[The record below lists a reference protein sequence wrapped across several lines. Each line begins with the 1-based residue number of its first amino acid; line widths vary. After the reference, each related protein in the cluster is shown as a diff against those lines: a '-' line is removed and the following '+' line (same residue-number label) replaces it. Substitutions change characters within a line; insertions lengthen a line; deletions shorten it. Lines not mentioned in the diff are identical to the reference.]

1 MKLDTEFYRLP
12 LRFDVAR
19 LRAEIEQFSEDDWC
33 PHPQGFKGNDALLLI
48 AANGNPRDD
57 ALKGPMLPTP
67 LLKKCPYLQQV
78 LASFNTIFGR
88 TRLMRIADHAKV
100 QRHMDANY
108 YWHQRVRVHVPI
120 QTCDEVRFHC
130 GEQTV
135 NMAEGES
142 WIFDT
147 WKQHTVE
154 NPSDFT
160 RIHLVADTVGSARFW
175 DLVDQAAQPHRNIP
189 AKQKSQLIE
198 YKPDVKLNLATETVN
213 APLVMSPWEQDSVM
227 QPILDDM
234 HAADPAPAEHIKAI
248 EQASIRFRQR
258 WRTLWSRFGMRQEGF
273 QAYDEARKGLSA
285 ALEPHTN
292 QVGLP
297 NGMDP
302 VKLIQQG
309 MLEASLNPD
318 LLGQQPTSGQAIKAR
333 RKKPQ
338 QQGVPKLDRPI
349 IVVAAPRSGS
359 TLLFETL
366 ARSPNVYTIGGESHY
381 MIERIDKLNPE
392 NRDFESNRLTAED
405 ADPQTTQSLRGGFLG
420 RLHDRN
426 GNSAT
431 AHNHPV
437 RMLEKT
443 PKNALRIPF
452 MHKVFPNAIYIYLHR
467 QPRENISS
475 IMDAWRSGRFAT
487 YPDLPGWKGKHKW
500 SLLLTPEWQKLNGK
514 PVEEIAAEQWIK
526 THNTMLDDLEQIPAD
541 RICAINYEEFIAN
554 PEQQIKRLCQFAG
567 IGWDQSLENGL
578 ALSRHTLTKPD
589 PDKWKKNETQLKRVL
604 DRTEQTQQ
612 RITTF
617 AQKVNQANAV
627 ATQQR
632 MQAMAKGQTG
642 ADPNAPLA
650 SVHTS
655 NLPAMLQQAGFSI
668 LATTYQ
674 AGRLIV
680 ARPDNDKLNTHFH
693 MFSKPMGMAAD
704 RGRIALGTTTE
715 ILFYRNMPNV
725 AKKLQPAG
733 RYDACFMSRNSHV
746 TGDIDIHEMCW
757 AGKDLW
763 FINTRFS
770 TLCTL
775 DSENSFVPRWRP
787 PFVSALA
794 PEDRCHLNGL
804 CLVDG
809 KPKFVTA
816 LGTTD
821 TPQGWRERKADGGVL
836 MDIDSN
842 EIICQGLSMPHSPR
856 WYQGKL
862 WVLESGNG
870 SLAQVDIA
878 TGKLETVALMPGFT
892 RGISFA
898 GDFAFIGLSQVRES
912 AIFSGIPITKRLKE
926 RTCGVWVVNIKTG
939 QIAGFIKFQGAVQE
953 IFSVELLAGIR
964 FPEILESS
972 NKLIA
977 NSYVLPDEAMRDVAQ
992 VGQTSG
998 IKTTKKTKAS
1008 TKKAIKKKAASKK
1021 TAAKK
1026 TSKKKTKKKTSR

>member
-1 MKLDTEFYRLP
+1 MKLDTEFYQLP
-12 LRFDVAR
+12 LRFDAAR
-19 LRAEIEQFSEDDWC
+19 LRAEIEQFNEDDWC

-48 AANGNPRDD
+48 AANGDPRND

-88 TRLMRIADHAKV
+88 TRLMRIADHANV

-120 QTCDEVRFHC
+120 QTCDDVRFHC
-130 GEQTV
+130 GDQSV
-135 NMAEGES
+135 HMGEGES

-147 WKQHTVE
+147 WKQHKVE
-154 NPSDFT
+154 NPSAFT

-175 DLVDQAAQPHRNIP
+175 DLIENAAQPHRDIP
-189 AKQKSQLIE
+189 AKQEPQLIE
-198 YKPDVKLNLATETVN
+198 FKSDLNLNLATETVN

-234 HAADPAPAEHIKAI
+234 READPAPEEHVKAI
-248 EQASIRFRQR
+248 EQTTLRFRQR
-258 WRTLWSRFGMRQEGF
+258 WRTLWSRFGIKQEGF
-273 QAYDEARKGLSA
+273 KAYDDARNGLMT
-285 ALEPHTN
+285 ALEPHKG
-292 QVGLP
+292 QIILP

-302 VKLIQQG
+302 VALIRQG
-309 MLEASLNPD
+309 MVEASLNPD
-318 LLGQQPTSGQAIKAR
+318 LLKQQSNQAR
-333 RKKPQ
+333 RPAAGAPQQNQ

-366 ARSPNVYTIGGESHY
+366 AKSPHVYTIGGESHY
-381 MIERIDKLNPE
+381 MIERIEKLNPE
-392 NRDFESNRLTAED
+392 NRNFESNRLTGED
-405 ADPQTTQSLRGGFLG
+405 ADPKTIQTLRSGFLG

-431 AHNHPV
+431 AHNNPV

-452 MHKVFPNAIYIYLHR
+452 MHKVFPNAIYIYLY
-467 QPRENISS
+467 REARNNISS
-475 IMDAWRSGRFAT
+475 MMDAWRSGKFAT
-487 YPDLPGWKGKHKW
+487 YPDLPGWEGEYPW

-514 PVEEIAAEQWIK
+514 PVEEITAEQWIK
-526 THNTMLDDLEQIPAD
+526 THNMMLDDLAQIPAE
-541 RICAINYEEFIAN
+541 RICAVSYESFIAE
-554 PEQQIKRLCQFAG
+554 PLEQIKRLSQFAG
-567 IGWDQSLENGL
+567 VGWDQSLEKGL

-589 PDKWKKNETQLKRVL
+589 PDKWKKNETELNKVL
-604 DRTEQTQQ
+604 PGTEATSQ
-612 RITTF
+612 RIEQF
-617 AQKVNQANAV
+617 AQKVNQANSA
-627 ATQQR
+627 ALQQR
-632 MQAMAKGQTG
+632 MQAVARGQ
-642 ADPNAPLA
+642 AAPDPNAPLA

-655 NLPAMLQQAGFSI
+655 NLPDMLQQAGFTI

-680 ARPDNDKLNTHFH
+680 ARPDNGKLNTHFH

-704 RGRIALGTTTE
+704 RGRIALGTTSE

-725 AKKLQPAG
+725 AQKLQPAG
-733 RYDACFMSRNSHV
+733 RFDACFLPRNSHV

-757 AGKDLW
+757 AGKELW

-787 PFVSALA
+787 PFVTALA

-809 KPKFVTA
+809 KPKYVTA

-821 TPQGWRERKADGGVL
+821 TPQGWRDRKADGGVL
-836 MDIDSN
+836 MDLDTS
-842 EIICQGLSMPHSPR
+842 EIICEGLSMPHSPR

-870 SLAQVDIA
+870 SLAQVDIN
-878 TGKLETVALMPGFT
+878 TGKLETIALLPGFT

-898 GDFAFIGLSQVRES
+898 GDYAFIGLSQVRES

-953 IFSVELLAGIR
+953 IFSVELLPGIR
-964 FPEILESS
+964 FPEILDHS

-977 NSYVLPDEAMRDVAQ
+977 NSYVLPDNAMQDVPESRR
-992 VGQTSG
+992 TP
-998 IKTTKKTKAS
+998 
-1008 TKKAIKKKAASKK
+1008 
-1021 TAAKK
+1021 TATQAKE
-1026 TSKKKTKKKTSR
+1026 TQND